1 MTKLYAKHIV
11 RISLTALCLTG
22 FNQYVQAQNT
32 YLNYGSDE
40 YHLLDR
46 LETNSGQL
54 ISEFS
59 MAQKPVS
66 RKDAVWFLSQVV
78 RSVRTRGFQVS
89 DIDKFNIDRAI
100 SISGEWYENASGE
113 SGSIDSKRPVLKY
126 FYKKQ
131 ADLLQVHND
140 DFFLAVNPIIY
151 AQAGYERNVG
161 LKTTNTRGLEF
172 RGRIAD
178 KIGFYTML
186 ADNQEKIPT
195 YAEDWVA
202 RHRGQFPGEHYA
214 VKNGNNYDLFLARG
228 YVDFSMIRNHIGV
241 TFGYDRNQMGYG
253 IRSLAIANSSA
264 PATFLRLRSQWGR
277 FSYENLYTE
286 LVANNTILQNGDGL
300 LPRKYASIHQLNF
313 TPNHWLSVGIF
324 ESTVFAKKTGI
335 PVEML
340 LPVIGLQS
348 GLKQLTG
355 NNNNNAWGFQF
366 KALPINGVQLYGQ
379 LYADRLDFAEIGE
392 GSWKNQYAVQLGLKY
407 FNVAKVANLDGQIEL
422 NVVRPF
428 TYTAQNDSLTSYTH
442 YNQPLAHPLGNNFAE
457 LIGLLRY
464 QPMPR
469 LTLTGKVI
477 LSKRG
482 VDSNSTDNI
491 GNGIFGLAANRTAG
505 EKGYPMFVGKK
516 EKGLYGNLNIAY
528 EIKPNIFFEAGGS
541 YFKKNSADVA
551 QPTAIYLYGGLRWNI
566 SRREY
571 DIY

>member
-1 MTKLYAKHIV
+1 MIKLYIKHCLRLSV
-11 RISLTALCLTG
+11 TALCVTAFSPL
-22 FNQYVQAQNT
+22 VRAQNT

-46 LETNSGQL
+46 LEANSGEL

-59 MAQKPVS
+59 LAQKPVS
-66 RKDAVWFLSQVV
+66 RKNAVWFLSQVQ
-78 RSVRTRGFQVS
+78 RSVRTGGVRVS
-89 DIDKFNIDRAI
+89 AIDRFNVDRAI

-161 LKTTNTRGLEF
+161 LRTTNTRGLEF

-186 ADNQEKIPT
+186 ADKQEKVPS
-195 YAEDWVA
+195 YAEDWISN
-202 RHRGQFPGEHYA
+202 HRGQFPGEHYA

-228 YVDFSMIRNHIGV
+228 YVDFSMARERIGV
-241 TFGYDRNQMGYG
+241 TFGYDRNQIGYG
-253 IRSLAIANSSA
+253 IRSLAISNNTA

-286 LVANNTILQNGDGL
+286 LVANNDQLLKGDGL
-300 LPRKYASIHQLNF
+300 LPRKYAVIHQLNF

-340 LPVIGLQS
+340 VPVIGFQS
-348 GLKQLTG
+348 GLKQIT
-355 NNNNNAWGFQF
+355 NNDNNNAWGFQF
-366 KALPINGVQLYGQ
+366 KALPVKGFQLYGQ
-379 LYADRLDFAEIGE
+379 LYADRLDLADIGE

-407 FNVAKVANLDGQIEL
+407 FDVATVSNLDGQIEL

-428 TYTAQNDSLTSYTH
+428 TYAAQNDSAASFSH

-457 LIGLLRY
+457 LIGTLRY
-464 QPMPR
+464 QPVAR
-469 LTLTGKVI
+469 LTLAGKAI

-482 VDSNSTDNI
+482 VDANNTDQL

-505 EKGYPMFVGKK
+505 EKGYPMFVGKE
-516 EKGLYGNLNIAY
+516 EKALYGNLNIAY
-528 EIKPNIFFEAGGS
+528 EVRPNIFFEAGGS
-541 YFKKNSADVA
+541 YFKKNSGGIE
-551 QPTAIYLYGGLRWNI
+551 QPAAIYLYGGLRWNI
-566 SRREY
+566 TRKEY